1 MRDVQHTCDTA
12 ADKYCREGADPRR
25 HPDHDSHAGGCICP
39 LGPRDSTNF
48 GLFWLRTYRN
58 GGWGEALKLRPGQVS
73 IHDGDVTTRVYDLAG
88 LGRGA
93 GEAFRAWAQLVYERD
108 NHSTSIVGDW
118 PRLAAEYQEL

>member
-1 MRDVQHTCDTA
+1 M
-12 ADKYCREGADPRR
+12 
-25 HPDHDSHAGGCICP
+25 
-39 LGPRDSTNF
+39 RDSTNF
-48 GLFWLRTYRN
+48 GLLWLKSYRE
-58 GGWGEALKLRPGQVS
+58 GDRQLEAGLKLRPGQVS

-93 GEAFRAWAQLVYERD
+93 GEAFRAWAQVVYERD